1 VGGDCLFGLGVA
13 AFTLQLLPN
22 STYLRLGP
30 DGFTVCT
37 LFRAHSCRWSD
48 VEPFEVRQVA
58 TKQMVVFS
66 FSKQY
71 RGSRRLS
78 GLNVRLVGAEAA
90 VAAAGSWSVS
100 MDELAAVL
108 NRFRE
113 RYRAV

>member
-1 VGGDCLFGLGVA
+1 METGQILVFRPSRLKIIG
-13 AFTLQLLPN
+13 
-22 STYLRLGP
+22 TYVRVGP

-37 LFRAHSCRWSD
+37 LFRSHFCRWSD
-48 VEPFEVRQVA
+48 VEAFEVRRVGA
-58 TKQMVVFS
+58 KQMVVFS

-90 VAAAGSWSVS
+90 IAAAGSWSLS
-100 MDELAAVL
+100 MDELADVM

>member
-1 VGGDCLFGLGVA
+1 
-13 AFTLQLLPN
+13 
-22 STYLRLGP
+22 
-30 DGFTVCT
+30 
-37 LFRAHSCRWSD
+37 